1 MAARVCA
8 TPCVVILDEHTPTLK
23 LLCSWSAPKRG
34 AARAGGVSQLVR
46 LVRNEHVLCYVQRLT
61 PPLLPPPLTRAL

>member
-1 MAARVCA
+1 MAERVCT
-8 TPCVVILDEHTPTLK
+8 TPYVMILDEHTPTLK

-46 LVRNEHVLCYVQRLT
+46 LVRYELVRIGSSFHW
-61 PPLLPPPLTRAL
+61 